1 MKKGSISQPTK
12 ARGHR
17 AATNHHREAGIG
29 IIPTSR
35 RNYKEKK
42 TMNWYIEKTTSK
54 ERRAICDTMLG
65 LFVDLERA
73 NALLETV
80 LDEQFSDREQ
90 APLSASGADWTRSML
105 HIVNDIISDSI
116 LVFYLTIGD
125 DEDTQVKN
133 FIASLERAKLAMQCE
148 GAHSAAIAAGNKLRE
163 DRRRGFLDAMDK
175 ISDMEDADAIA
186 AIKLLD
192 DVTASKEASV

>member
-1 MKKGSISQPTK
+1 
-12 ARGHR
+12 
-17 AATNHHREAGIG
+17 
-29 IIPTSR
+29 
-35 RNYKEKK
+35 
-42 TMNWYIEKTTSK
+42 MNWYIEKTTSK
-54 ERRAICDTMLG
+54 ERSVICDAMLG
-65 LFVDLERA
+65 IFTDLERA
-73 NALLETV
+73 EVLLETV
-80 LDEQFSDREQ
+80 LEESFFESEQK
-90 APLSASGADWTRSML
+90 PLTASEADWTRSML

-175 ISDMEDADAIA
+175 ISGMADAEAIA
-186 AIKLLD
+186 VIDGLVKNGG
-192 DVTASKEASV
+192 KNG

>member
-1 MKKGSISQPTK
+1 
-12 ARGHR
+12 
-17 AATNHHREAGIG
+17 
-29 IIPTSR
+29 
-35 RNYKEKK
+35 
-42 TMNWYIEKTTSK
+42 MNWYIEKTTSK

-125 DEDTQVKN
+125 DKDTQVKN
-133 FIASLERAKLAMQCE
+133 LIASLERAKLAMQCE

-175 ISDMEDADAIA
+175 ISGMADADAIA

-192 DVTASKEASV
+192 AATASEEASV